1 MNLKIM
7 IPLVSLL
14 GLSGCC
20 GGGCAYSEFRAGL
33 NQTISDGRNSYK
45 VTEVKW
51 SDSLI
56 LIKTELH
63 FHNIDTD
70 LDDYRC
76 VIYYENMSGD
86 DWLLSPFNI
95 EETNLRNE
103 TQMDSDYLLSIKG
116 EYTFAYDQ
124 VLEDTA
130 DFIADENAYI
140 MFCLPVFQT
149 GISSSFFEIQNE
161 DVTFVTE

>member
-1 MNLKIM
+1 M
-7 IPLVSLL
+7 IPLVCLF

-20 GGGCAYSEFRAGL
+20 GRGCAYSEWTPGL

-51 SDSLI
+51 TDSL
-56 LIKTELH
+56 LFIKTELH

-70 LDDYRC
+70 LDDHRC
-76 VIYYENMSGD
+76 VIYYENPSGD
-86 DWLLSPFNI
+86 DWLETLFNI

-103 TQMDSDYLLSIKG
+103 TQMDSDYLLSFKG
-116 EYTFAYDQ
+116 EYTFVYNQ
-124 VLEDTA
+124 VFENSA
-130 DFIADENAYI
+130 DFINDEDAYI
-140 MFCLPVFQT
+140 RFCLPVFET
-149 GISSSFFEIQNE
+149 GFSSSFFEIQNE